1 MGKKVSECLEDYN
14 SANKIHMDFVLFTTF
29 IQPVCRVQRVM
40 KLLMGNVLVVGVG
53 DSGRKSI
60 MTLSIYGAQFE
71 LFQIEISQGYGMD
84 ECHDDMK
91 RWLMRCGCDDT
102 SVTFLFLDTRIATEA
117 FLEEVSSILN
127 TGEVPNLYADE
138 DGIEIGELCSKAVG
152 AIRKTG
158 LAEIFAFYIDT
169 CRKNPHVLEVTHQAY
184 CRRRWSMFYKLVPF
198 AGEIT
203 DVSGKSPRSSV
214 SPACRLTPY
223 GEGSA
228 AT

>member
-1 MGKKVSECLEDYN
+1 MNMC
-14 SANKIHMDFVLFTTF
+14 
-29 IQPVCRVQRVM
+29 
-40 KLLMGNVLVVGVG
+40 
-53 DSGRKSI
+53 
-60 MTLSIYGAQFE
+60 
-71 LFQIEISQGYGMD
+71 
-84 ECHDDMK
+84 
-91 RWLMRCGCDDT
+91 
-102 SVTFLFLDTRIATEA
+102 
-117 FLEEVSSILN
+117 
-127 TGEVPNLYADE
+127 EVPNLYAEE
-138 DGIEIGELCSKAVG
+138 DRLEINERCSKAVS

-184 CRRRWSMFYKLVPF
+184 CRRRWSMFCKLVPF

-203 DVSGKSPRSSV
+203 DVSGKSSRSSV